1 MDLSFGITE
10 ESETIQFD
18 PVDSFLATKNTSI
31 EQLKLHF
38 LFVRRL
44 TVLFDNIISGT
55 KESLS
60 HVQAQLMQFSTTL
73 TNLVNI
79 QVFSHLQRTHYE
91 KDVSITSCD
100 FIDERYTKFSPTN
113 AQSRNPPLVPL
124 HKVEFD
130 SCDDFQIL
138 DDLKEEVV
146 LITDYSKL
154 LTSRCDL
161 LLLIRELPVLSL
173 YSLIPYFRSFLYL
186 CFIATYPVQ
195 KDQLDLL
202 SRSEHIDLTVL
213 RSKAFGPLLDALSS
227 A

>member
-55 KESLS
+55 KESLA

-79 QVFSHLQRTHYE
+79 QVFSHL
-91 KDVSITSCD
+91 
-100 FIDERYTKFSPTN
+100 
-113 AQSRNPPLVPL
+113 
-124 HKVEFD
+124 
-130 SCDDFQIL
+130 
-138 DDLKEEVV
+138 
-146 LITDYSKL
+146 
-154 LTSRCDL
+154 
-161 LLLIRELPVLSL
+161 
-173 YSLIPYFRSFLYL
+173 
-186 CFIATYPVQ
+186 
-195 KDQLDLL
+195 
-202 SRSEHIDLTVL
+202 
-213 RSKAFGPLLDALSS
+213 
-227 A
+227 

>member
-18 PVDSFLATKNTSI
+18 PVDSFLTTKNTSI

-79 QVFSHLQRTHYE
+79 QVFSHL
-91 KDVSITSCD
+91 
-100 FIDERYTKFSPTN
+100 
-113 AQSRNPPLVPL
+113 
-124 HKVEFD
+124 
-130 SCDDFQIL
+130 
-138 DDLKEEVV
+138 
-146 LITDYSKL
+146 
-154 LTSRCDL
+154 
-161 LLLIRELPVLSL
+161 
-173 YSLIPYFRSFLYL
+173 
-186 CFIATYPVQ
+186 
-195 KDQLDLL
+195 
-202 SRSEHIDLTVL
+202 
-213 RSKAFGPLLDALSS
+213 
-227 A
+227 